1 MAANVANV
9 SFRIDRELKEQADNL
24 FADLGMNMTTAFNV
38 FLRQAVREGRIPF
51 EITMGKPDAIVR
63 PVETV
68 NLSDEELDKELDKGY
83 QEFLAGA
90 GMPAAEVFK
99 KLHKEYKI

>member
-9 SFRIDRELKEQADNL
+9 SFRIDRELKEQADTL

-38 FLRQAVREGRIPF
+38 FLRQTVREGRIPF
-51 EITMGKPDAIVR
+51 EISIRKADASIR

-68 NLSDEELDKELDKGY
+68 KLSTEELDKELDKGY
-83 QEFLAGA
+83 QEFLAGT
-90 GMPAAEVFK
+90 GMPAAEVFE